1 MQYPKIA
8 ASLIG
13 ALLLLCPSASQAA
26 YRHGAMLRVASLYLT
41 PDTSSQ
47 KLGEIERGR
56 EVIVLDNS
64 TGWLHV
70 QALVTEERT
79 VSAWIVDKG
88 VVEPT
93 TPNGDRILFG
103 EAIDSEDQASQRH
116 GRRGAAGDAMRLYY
130 RVADL
135 FPTSPL
141 AGEAM
146 YRSADI
152 RWQIEKSDASTRP
165 SAKEQDAFLREGID
179 EQYMKEVMK
188 KFPGSQWAELAAF
201 RLIDNKLCGDW
212 QGSSKC
218 PDKEAEIYEKF
229 TKDHP
234 QSVAVPEAL
243 YDAAWRRAALIEIY
257 KTEEQKKK
265 SDESKVKA
273 TELAQRVV
281 SQFPQTDWASRA
293 QTLLFLVQQ
302 DVPTWG
308 NSVQ

>member
-1 MQYPKIA
+1 MKFTKIF
-8 ASLIG
+8 ASVIG
-13 ALLLLCPSASQAA
+13 ALLLLCPSLSQAA
-26 YRHGAMLRVASLYLT
+26 YRHGAMLRVATLYLT

-135 FPTSPL
+135 FPSSPL

-165 SAKEQDAFLREGID
+165 SAKEQDAFLREGI
-179 EQYMKEVMK
+179 EEKYMKEVMK
-188 KFPGSQWAELAAF
+188 KFPGSKWAELAAF
-201 RLIDNKLCGDW
+201 RMIDNKLCGDW
-212 QGSSKC
+212 QGASKC
-218 PDKEAEIYEKF
+218 PDKEADTYEKF
-229 TKDHP
+229 AKDHP

-281 SQFPQTDWASRA
+281 TQFPQSDWASRA

-308 NSVQ
+308 NNVQ